1 MPQPNTN
8 PDTRLRYFYQRRQQ
22 LVDCMN
28 QDNATEIENDLR
40 LLDLEFS
47 GSLEGLENIDQFL
60 RIPQLE

>member
-1 MPQPNTN
+1 
-8 PDTRLRYFYQRRQQ
+8 
-22 LVDCMN
+22 MN

-47 GSLEGLENIDQFL
+47 GSLERLENIDQFL

>member
-1 MPQPNTN
+1 
-8 PDTRLRYFYQRRQQ
+8 
-22 LVDCMN
+22 MN

-40 LLDLEFS
+40 LLDLEIS